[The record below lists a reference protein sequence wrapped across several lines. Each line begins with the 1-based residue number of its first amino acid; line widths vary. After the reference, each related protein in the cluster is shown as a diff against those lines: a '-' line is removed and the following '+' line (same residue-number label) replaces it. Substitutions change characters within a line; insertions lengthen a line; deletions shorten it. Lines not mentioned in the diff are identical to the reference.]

1 MAPTGHIM
9 KRIENRIG
17 HLVINYRW
25 LFIVGLFA
33 VALISASGM
42 RFLTFSNN
50 SRMYFSKDNPQLQA
64 LETLEQTYT
73 RVENVLFLIAPKSGN
88 VFEQQTLAALEF
100 LTQESWKIPFSS
112 RVNSLSNYQHTRAV
126 ADDLIVED
134 LIQDGDTLTNKEIS
148 ALKDI
153 ALAEPMLLNSMI
165 AKDGSVTAVNIN
177 IIKPED
183 NSYETKKV
191 SAAAVQLKKTMED
204 KYPFLDIYLTGGVM
218 IDSAFGEAPVRDMRT
233 LIPLMFALL
242 LGLLVLSLRSVLAT
256 SCTLLVII
264 LSAATGLGLAGWLGI
279 ALTPASANAPV
290 IILTL
295 AVADSIHILVTMFHQ
310 MRQGETRHKAIRE
323 SLRINFQPVLVTS
336 VTTAIGFLTMNFSDA
351 PPFRDLGNIVAMGVF
366 SAFIYSVF
374 FMPAFAAV
382 LPLTVKHNA
391 REQRHLFS
399 LLGEFVITWRSPIF
413 WSMIILIVLTTA
425 GISKIRLN
433 DEFVKY
439 FDRSYDFRVAS
450 DFSAEHLAGLEIID
464 WALESGEEGGISNP
478 EFMKK
483 TDAFAQWFR
492 SQPEVRHVYVF
503 TDIMKRL
510 NQNMHGDD
518 PAWYRLPEQRDLAA
532 QYLLLYEMNLPFGL
546 DLNNRI
552 NLDKSATRMTVA
564 TPNIGTAGVLDL
576 ERRGRKWLEDNAPS
590 MTTYGS
596 GLSIIFSYISER
608 NIRSMLKGSVLA
620 LFLIS
625 LIMII
630 VLKDLKLGTLSLLP
644 NLFPAFMAFGV
655 WGIFVGQVGLAVS
668 ILIAMTLGIVVDDT
682 VHFLTKYQRGRKEHG
697 MDSQD
702 AIRYA
707 FTTVGAAIW
716 ITTIALAG
724 GFTVLS
730 FSGFQIN
737 AHMGAMTSL
746 TISLALLL
754 DFFFLP
760 TLLLKMDK

>member
-1 MAPTGHIM
+1 M
-9 KRIENRIG
+9 KRIENWVG
-17 HLVINYRW
+17 QLVIKYRW
-25 LFIVGLFA
+25 LFILGLLA
-33 VALISASGM
+33 IALMSASGM

-64 LETLEQTYT
+64 LEALEQTYT
-73 RVENVLFLIAPKSGN
+73 RVENVLFIIAPKSGN
-88 VFEQQTLAALEF
+88 VFEPQTLAALEF
-100 LTQESWKIPFSS
+100 LTEESWKIPFSS
-112 RVNSLSNYQHTRAV
+112 RVNSLSNYQHTRAL

-134 LIQDGDTLTNKEIS
+134 LIRNANALTNKEIG
-148 ALKDI
+148 DI
-153 ALAEPMLLNSMI
+153 KAVALAEPMLLNSMI

-183 NSYETKKV
+183 SSYETKKV
-191 SAAAVQLKKTMED
+191 STAAVQLKKTMED
-204 KYPFLDIYLTGGVM
+204 TYPFLDIYLSGGVM
-218 IDSAFGEAPVRDMRT
+218 IDSAFGEAPVRDMRA
-233 LIPLMFALL
+233 LIPLMFTLL
-242 LGLLVLSLRSVLAT
+242 LGLLVVSLRSVMAT

-264 LSAATGLGLAGWLGI
+264 LSASTGLGLAGWLGI

-310 MRQGETRHKAIRE
+310 MRQGTNRHNAIRE
-323 SLRINFQPVLVTS
+323 SIRINFQPVLVTS

-351 PPFRDLGNIVAMGVF
+351 PPFRDLGNIVAMGVL

-374 FMPAFAAV
+374 FLPALAAV
-382 LPLTVKHNA
+382 LPLTTKQDNHS
-391 REQRHLFS
+391 QSHLFVR
-399 LLGEFVITWRSPIF
+399 LADFVITWRSPVF
-413 WSMIILIVLTTA
+413 WSMLILIILSTT

-433 DEFVKY
+433 DEFIKY

-450 DFSAEHLAGLEIID
+450 DFSAEHLTGLEIID
-464 WALESGEEGGISNP
+464 WALESGEEGGINEP
-478 EFMKK
+478 EYLK
-483 TDAFAQWFR
+483 TVDAFAQWFR
-492 SQPEVRHVYVF
+492 SQPEVRHVYTF

-518 PAWYRLPEQRDLAA
+518 PAWYRLPEERDLAA

-552 NLDKSATRMTVA
+552 NLDKSATRMTVSI
-564 TPNIGTAGVLDL
+564 PNIGTAGVLDL

-590 MTTYGS
+590 MSTYGS
-596 GLSIIFSYISER
+596 GLSIIFSYISAR
-608 NIRSMLKGSVLA
+608 NIRSMLKGSVIA

-644 NLFPAFMAFGV
+644 NLCPAFMAFGI
-655 WGIFVGQVGLAVS
+655 WGFFVGQVGLAVS
-668 ILIAMTLGIVVDDT
+668 VLIAMTLGIVVDDT

-697 MDSQD
+697 MNSEE
-702 AIRYA
+702 AVRYA
-707 FTTVGAAIW
+707 FKTVGSAMW
-716 ITTIALAG
+716 ITTIALAA
-724 GFTVLS
+724 GFTILS

-737 AHMGAMTSL
+737 SHMGSMTAL

-760 TLLLKMDK
+760 ALLLKLDQ

>member
-1 MAPTGHIM
+1 M
-9 KRIENRIG
+9 KRIELWTG
-17 HLVINYRW
+17 HVVIKYRW
-25 LFIVGLFA
+25 LFILGLLTI
-33 VALISASGM
+33 ALLSASGM
-42 RFLTFSNN
+42 RHLTFSNN

-73 RVENVLFLIAPKSGN
+73 RVENVLFIIAPKSGN
-88 VFEQQTLAALEF
+88 VFERQTLAALEF
-100 LTQESWKIPFSS
+100 LTEESWKIPFSS
-112 RVNSLSNYQHTRAV
+112 RVNSLTNYQHTRA
-126 ADDLIVED
+126 AGDDLIVED
-134 LIQDGDTLTNKEIS
+134 LIQNANALSNDEI
-148 ALKDI
+148 AEIKTI
-153 ALAEPMLLNSMI
+153 ALAEVQLLNSMI
-165 AKDGSVTAVNIN
+165 AEDGSVTAVNIN

-183 NSYETKKV
+183 SSYETKKV
-191 SAAAVQLKKTMED
+191 SSAAVQLKKRMED
-204 KYPFLDIYLTGGVM
+204 NYPFLDIYLTGGVM
-218 IDSAFGEAPVRDMRT
+218 IDSAFGEAPVRDMRA
-233 LIPLMFALL
+233 LIPLMFILL
-242 LGLLVLSLRSVLAT
+242 LGLLVISLRSVLAT

-279 ALTPASANAPV
+279 AITPASANAPI

-310 MRQGETRHKAIRE
+310 MSQRTTRHNAIRE
-323 SLRINFQPVLVTS
+323 SIRINFQPVFVTS

-351 PPFRDLGNIVAMGVF
+351 PPFRDLGNIVAMGVLA
-366 SAFIYSVF
+366 AFIYSVF
-374 FMPAFAAV
+374 FMPALAAV
-382 LPLTVKHNA
+382 LPLASRRNNRRQSHIFV
-391 REQRHLFS
+391 
-399 LLGEFVITWRSPIF
+399 LLADFVIAWRTPVLWFTLIL
-413 WSMIILIVLTTA
+413 IILSTA

-433 DEFVKY
+433 DEFIKY

-450 DFSAEHLAGLEIID
+450 DFSAEHLTGLEIID
-464 WALESGEEGGISNP
+464 WALESGEEGGINDP
-478 EFMKK
+478 NYLK
-483 TDAFAQWFR
+483 TVDAFAQWFR
-492 SQPEVRHVYVF
+492 SQPEVRHVYTF

-518 PAWYRLPEQRDLAA
+518 PAWYRLPEERELAA

-552 NLDKSATRMTVA
+552 NLDKSATRMTVSI
-564 TPNIGTAGVLDL
+564 PNIGTAGVLDL
-576 ERRGRKWLEDNAPS
+576 EQRGRKWLEDNAPS

-596 GLSIIFSYISER
+596 GLSIIFSYISAR
-608 NIRSMLKGSVLA
+608 NIRAMLKGSVMA

-625 LIMII
+625 LILII

-644 NLFPAFMAFGV
+644 NLSPAFMAFGI
-655 WGIFVGQVGLAVS
+655 WGLAVGQVGLAVS
-668 ILIAMTLGIVVDDT
+668 VLIAMTLGIVVDDT

-697 MDSQD
+697 MNSEE

-707 FTTVGAAIW
+707 FKTVGSAIW

-724 GFTVLS
+724 GFTILS

-737 AHMGAMTSL
+737 AHMGAMNAL

-760 TLLLKMDK
+760 SLLLKLDA